1 MQKSKKKNI
10 EIYEEINEGIIIEE
24 DHEIKINVKEIN
36 EDPSIHKDLEVK
48 IVETIKDEIIKEA
61 VNNLDEIKLDD
72 CNIQTPIF

>member
-24 DHEIKINVKEIN
+24 DHEIKINVEEIN
-36 EDPSIHKDLEVK
+36 EDPSIHKDLKVK
-48 IVETIKDEIIKEA
+48 ITIKEEIIEEII
-61 VNNLDEIKLDD
+61 NDLNEIKLDD

>member
-10 EIYEEINEGIIIEE
+10 EIYEEINEGIILEE

-36 EDPSIHKDLEVK
+36 EDPSTHKDLKVK
-48 IVETIKDEIIKEA
+48 IVETIKDEIIKEV

>member
-24 DHEIKINVKEIN
+24 DHEIKINVEEIN

-61 VNNLDEIKLDD
+61 VNNLDEIKLED